1 MDPEMWKSVIWSDK
15 CRFKLFHSDGRIR
28 VWHQINER
36 FLNQC
41 IKKTV
46 KWEGGSVMVWGCFFA
61 NTLGPCYPIV
71 NTMNSVSYIENVLE
85 PFYSTFYLDLL
96 NKQPDILFQQDNAP
110 PHVSGKKVKKKKC
123 EISTVASSESGHEPH
138 RKRMGRYSEAN
149 TREDT
154 FTVESR
160 RAIISY
166 IGRVGKNTRT
176 NTQTFN
182 RRNATKDRGSEA
194 RKRLS
199 NQVLR
204 LEITR
209 LSYHELASQFQ
220 RN

>member
-1 MDPEMWKSVIWSDK
+1 
-15 CRFKLFHSDGRIR
+15 
-28 VWHQINER
+28 
-36 FLNQC
+36 
-41 IKKTV
+41 
-46 KWEGGSVMVWGCFFA
+46 
-61 NTLGPCYPIV
+61 
-71 NTMNSVSYIENVLE
+71 
-85 PFYSTFYLDLL
+85 
-96 NKQPDILFQQDNAP
+96 
-110 PHVSGKKVKKKKC
+110 
-123 EISTVASSESGHEPH
+123 
-138 RKRMGRYSEAN
+138 MGRYSEAN

-204 LEITR
+204 LEITG
-209 LSYHELASQFQ
+209 LSYHELASKFQ